1 MNKSPPSDLALLD
14 KLEHLPIECTNM
26 RNIGE
31 KQYSL
36 LMKLGKRGRFMDEFT
51 EYKFRFEI
59 EEVVLTLSIRIIIN
73 SNYFD

>member
-1 MNKSPPSDLALLD
+1 
-14 KLEHLPIECTNM
+14 
-26 RNIGE
+26 
-31 KQYSL
+31 
-36 LMKLGKRGRFMDEFT
+36 MKLGKRGRFMDEFT